1 MILIT
6 HWDADGIFCLY
17 LFYKKFGDKFTVYF
31 SGPRSINRTLAK
43 FIYDNK
49 NNDEI
54 YIADIAPN
62 QNAIY
67 LSACFNK
74 AHWIDHHQNDN
85 FEIPPNVEVY
95 IKKYKSAARV
105 VAEYFGLDDVYLDFI
120 DDIDSN
126 DIKSELERDFRDMI
140 TGIRFF
146 NPKTYPI
153 YFSNIAKEL
162 YLGFRI
168 EEIIEKRRDILNRY
182 RNYLKEKEDYIILS
196 TRVLDIYGKKVFIVD
211 MEYNIPSFNVLD
223 VLQKRLGKNLDY
235 VFILYENR
243 GEIRTT
249 TGKNVLEIARCLGGG
264 GHLYAAGFQYENKDI
279 AVKRIKECLEKILK
293 NEDKPIV

>member
-17 LFYKKFGDKFTVYF
+17 LFYKKFGDKFMVYF
-31 SGPRSINRTLAK
+31 SGPRSITKTLAK
-43 FIYDNK
+43 LIYDGK
-49 NNDEI
+49 NNEEI

-62 QNAIY
+62 QDAIY
-67 LSACFNK
+67 LSACFTK
-74 AHWIDHHQNDN
+74 AHWIDHHEIDN
-85 FEIPPNVEVY
+85 FEIPSKVEVY

-105 VAEYFGLDDVYLDFI
+105 VAEYLGLDDFYLDFI

-126 DIKSELERDFRDMI
+126 DIKSELERDFRDLL
-140 TGIRFF
+140 TAIRFF
-146 NPKTYPI
+146 NPKTYSI

-196 TRVLDIYGKKVFIVD
+196 TKLLNINGVKVFIVD
-211 MEYNIPSFNVLD
+211 MEYNIPSFNVIE
-223 VLQKRLGKNLDY
+223 VLQKRLGKDLDY
-235 VFILYENR
+235 IFILYDNR

-249 TGKNVLEIARCLGGG
+249 NNKNVLEIAKCLGGG

-279 AVKRIKECLEKILK
+279 AIKKIKECLEKILK